1 VGEALVEAHQTTRNQ
16 YGLRAGS
23 GNEQFAVERL
33 EEGLFRSDVLFEH
46 PAGFEGEHDDAHAG
60 GGKHGAVT
68 EFARCDRCQ
77 GEEIVSNGERAI
89 WGVVVHGVHA
99 RPPDNPVSLES
110 MARIALISTNPES
123 VGHDDTDLVPL
134 RAALESV
141 GFEVAVPSWRD
152 PAVDWSGFELAIM
165 RSPWDYSQR
174 LPEFLDWLDRA
185 SALTR
190 ILNSPEIIRWNLDK
204 RYMAELADR
213 GVRVVES
220 HFCTSVAEVDAALAL
235 VAGERVVVKPSVSA
249 GSRDTG
255 LFERRDPRARELA
268 EHIIAI
274 GKTAMVQPAI
284 DSVARVGERALVY
297 FDGVF
302 SHALTKGPL
311 LDVGGELLGGV
322 YSEQIG
328 ATDATAAEIL
338 LADTAMEAM
347 AALFLDRGI
356 AANEATPLYARLDIV
371 ATDDG
376 PALLEAEL
384 FEPSY
389 FVDRVPGSEQRF
401 ASAVLAHTAVCDLT
415 P

>member
-1 VGEALVEAHQTTRNQ
+1 M
-16 YGLRAGS
+16 AG
-23 GNEQFAVERL
+23 
-33 EEGLFRSDVLFEH
+33 
-46 PAGFEGEHDDAHAG
+46 
-60 GGKHGAVT
+60 
-68 EFARCDRCQ
+68 
-77 GEEIVSNGERAI
+77 
-89 WGVVVHGVHA
+89 
-99 RPPDNPVSLES
+99 
-110 MARIALISTNPES
+110 IALISTDPES

-152 PAVDWSGFELAIM
+152 PSVDWSGFELAIM

-174 LPEFLDWLDRA
+174 LPEFLGWLDRA

-220 HFCTSVAEVDAALAL
+220 HFCTSLAEVDAALAL
-235 VAGERVVVKPSVSA
+235 VVSERVVVKPSVSA

-255 LFERRDPRARELA
+255 LFERRDPHARELA

-274 GKTAMVQPAI
+274 GKTVMVQPAI

-297 FDGVF
+297 FDGAF

-328 ATDATAAEIL
+328 AADATAAEIL
-338 LADTAMEAM
+338 LADTAMRAM
-347 AALFLDRGI
+347 GALFLDRGI
-356 AANEATPLYARLDIV
+356 GAEEATPLYARLDIV

-389 FVDRVPGSEQRF
+389 FVDTAPGSERTF
-401 ASAVLAHTAVCDLT
+401 AAAVLARVGVRDLT
-415 P
+415 T

>member
-1 VGEALVEAHQTTRNQ
+1 
-16 YGLRAGS
+16 
-23 GNEQFAVERL
+23 
-33 EEGLFRSDVLFEH
+33 
-46 PAGFEGEHDDAHAG
+46 
-60 GGKHGAVT
+60 
-68 EFARCDRCQ
+68 
-77 GEEIVSNGERAI
+77 
-89 WGVVVHGVHA
+89 
-99 RPPDNPVSLES
+99 

-123 VGHDDTDLVPL
+123 VGHDDTDLIPL
-134 RAALESV
+134 RAALERV

-152 PAVDWSGFELAIM
+152 PAVDCSGFELAIM
-165 RSPWDYSQR
+165 RSPWDYPQR

-190 ILNSPEIIRWNLDK
+190 MLNSPEIIRWNLDK

-220 HFCTSVAEVDAALAL
+220 HFCTSMAEVDAALGL
-235 VAGERVVVKPSVSA
+235 VTSERIVVKPSVSA

-284 DSVARVGERALVY
+284 DSVSTVGERALVY

-311 LDVGGELLGGV
+311 LEVGGELLGGV
-322 YSEQIG
+322 YTERIG
-328 ATDATAAEIL
+328 ATDATVAEIL
-338 LADTAMEAM
+338 LADTAMRAM

-356 AANEATPLYARLDIV
+356 DTGEATPLYARLDIV
-371 ATDDG
+371 ATDAG

-389 FVDRVPGSEQRF
+389 FVDTAPGSEHVF
-401 ASAVLAHTAVCDLT
+401 AAAVLARLGVRDLT
-415 P
+415 A